1 MRTRGNKLPD
11 FKLHFNMRPT
21 RKEQKDLIASTSKYA
36 KDRIDSLSNI
46 LRPVTNIPNVSQINK
61 AKRGKT
67 RLELIP
73 AFKMS
78 DFPPEAQAAN
88 GHEKFA
94 AMKKDNSSYPDPFDK
109 VSCAN
114 IFRVINL
121 KRDFNPTI

>member
-1 MRTRGNKLPD
+1 MLFFCFRLLPKSEMRTRGNKLPD

-78 DFPPEAQAAN
+78 DFPPGHGKRGTNRGPAFVDNKKGKLLEVTN
-88 GHEKFA
+88 G
-94 AMKKDNSSYPDPFDK
+94 
-109 VSCAN
+109 
-114 IFRVINL
+114 
-121 KRDFNPTI
+121 